1 MKASHATN
9 KRLQHEHK
17 QCKTNSK
24 KNVTMYLFSNT
35 LLQCLLKPLSRLPNV
50 PKVLYVWDILI
61 FQAVGTS
68 SNI

>member
-35 LLQCLLKPLSRLPNV
+35 LLQCVIVVIIRGQQLSAL
-50 PKVLYVWDILI
+50 ILTCQI
-61 FQAVGTS
+61 
-68 SNI
+68 